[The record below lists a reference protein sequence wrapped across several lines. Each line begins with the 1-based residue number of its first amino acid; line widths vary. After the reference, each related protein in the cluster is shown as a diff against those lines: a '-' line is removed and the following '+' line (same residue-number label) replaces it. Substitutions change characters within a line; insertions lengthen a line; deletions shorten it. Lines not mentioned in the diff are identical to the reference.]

1 MRPVDDAA
9 RRRAHLDP
17 AGDDARSEG
26 PTPQTAGHRCRPLID
41 GLEDDPAVRRRR
53 RLRAGAVELSSSRPA
68 GGRGGGAPSPPGGR
82 TGDRPSSATTP
93 RWPPNPAAPG
103 PPTCAICAGRSFEAF
118 DAVDRARGEELWQ
131 QALAAV
137 PEADG
142 AFQRAE
148 RAYETALVLD
158 GDRADA
164 RRELADLS

>member
-1 MRPVDDAA
+1 MVVAEVARHRRQAVEQEIGRHLHDAA
-9 RRRAHLDP
+9 LAAQSGRARAAEVRELRRR
-17 AGDDARSEG
+17 
-26 PTPQTAGHRCRPLID
+26 
-41 GLEDDPAVRRRR
+41 
-53 RLRAGAVELSSSRPA
+53 
-68 GGRGGGAPSPPGGR
+68 
-82 TGDRPSSATTP
+82 
-93 RWPPNPAAPG
+93 
-103 PPTCAICAGRSFEAF
+103 SFDAF

-164 RRELADLS
+164 RRELANLLYEHLLLARDLHRRRASPGAGRPARAS